1 MLSELYLS
9 TALPGTSSSSREKG
23 LSAAVRKG
31 GMDNSSEVRRQILQ
45 LCKLYHEGGDVSVST
60 RIHKT
65 GADASTGSDNIESPE
80 SRGYREISHK
90 GNYPHKILPI
100 EADCRAART
109 NPSCAPAFGF
119 TDNHVA
125 VSALLSIAHSSST
138 ESGRRAFIENLIADT
153 HGCLRISLKRSAA

>member
-1 MLSELYLS
+1 MRSELYLS

-23 LSAAVRKG
+23 LPAAIRKG

-45 LCKLYHEGGDVSVST
+45 LCKLYHEGGDVSVS
-60 RIHKT
+60 ICMHNT
-65 GADASTGSDNIESPE
+65 GADAPTGSDNIESPE
-80 SRGYREISHK
+80 SQGYREISHK
-90 GNYPHKILPI
+90 GNYPQKILPI
-100 EADCRAART
+100 EAGRRAPRT
-109 NPSCAPAFGF
+109 NPSCASAIGF

-138 ESGRRAFIENLIADT
+138 KSGRRAFIENLIADT